1 MLSESIPRTWK
12 AALAFGLAL
21 GCAYPALGQVPSS
34 TGGNIPMGTG
44 SGSGT
49 STGSITGTGGVSSTG
64 TGGASTIT
72 GGPAGMRGTR
82 GFEYPVN
89 PTVGVGRS
97 PNFGP
102 GGGSHFPDDP
112 SLVPLEVF
120 RDAGT
125 GGEGKEAAAPVVT
138 PDLLEVA
145 RSIDE
150 PSERSLA
157 LQNLGEAAIF
167 TNQLDVAH
175 VTLREAATTAL
186 ALPDSLI
193 RDQRLIA
200 IITALI
206 NLAEADVREGK
217 LDLSVIEPDEDT
229 KALPQNDR
237 DKVVRRAKLEWQRAA
252 YLAGRIGN
260 VTYRS
265 EMLYRVVESASYGSE
280 AIVNEYSPTGEE
292 EADTTAKSP
301 TPAAGD
307 KGTAKGMKRF
317 LKLADDILVQS
328 TQDALFIE
336 RPVWRDR
343 ALVTI
348 STNAAGSQQFSRA
361 LEIARLIPQPE
372 VRTDALVKIA
382 EIQARGDR
390 QKEATATYQ
399 EAAQAVASIPLDDPR
414 AVLTGVLIDNLI
426 TVGRFEDARRCASL
440 YPDDARRYIALGA
453 IAESQG
459 RRGHSK
465 TAMEWIQK
473 DVPQQH
479 RAQLFRRV
487 KAGYIEAIEQ
497 NRARALSAQGR

>member
-1 MLSESIPRTWK
+1 MLSKHFAQPTTK
-12 AALAFGLAL
+12 ALALGLAL
-21 GCAYPALGQVPSS
+21 GWGLPALGQVPSS
-34 TGGNIPMGTG
+34 TGAGLPMS

-49 STGSITGTGGVSSTG
+49 GSDTGSITGTGGVSDTG
-64 TGGASTIT
+64 YGTTIT
-72 GGPAGMRGTR
+72 GGPAGMRGGR

-89 PTVGVGRS
+89 PTVGSGWS

-112 SLVPLEVF
+112 SLIPLDAF
-120 RDAGT
+120 RDAGGGSAAK
-125 GGEGKEAAAPVVT
+125 GGEGQVVT
-138 PDLLEVA
+138 PDLLQVA

-157 LQNLGEAAIF
+157 LQNLAEAAIF

-175 VTLREAATTAL
+175 VALKEAATTAL
-186 ALPDSLI
+186 ALPNSLV

-200 IITALI
+200 VITALV

-217 LDLSVIEPDEDT
+217 LDLSAIEAEDDA
-229 KALPQNDR
+229 KPLPPTDR
-237 DKVVRRAKLEWQRAA
+237 HKLVRRAKLAWQRAA
-252 YLAGRIGN
+252 YVAGRIGN

-280 AIVNEYSPTGEE
+280 AVVNEY
-292 EADTTAKSP
+292 A
-301 TPAAGD
+301 PAAEEKVSPGEKPADAKPGD
-307 KGTAKGMKRF
+307 RDDANGMKRF
-317 LKLADDILVQS
+317 RKLADEILVQS
-328 TQDALFIE
+328 TQDALFIQ

-348 STNAAGSQQFSRA
+348 STNAAGSNQFPRA

-382 EIQARGDR
+382 EIQARGNR
-390 QKEATATYQ
+390 QKEATATYA
-399 EAAQAVASIPLDDPR
+399 EAARAVASIPLDDPR

-426 TVGRFEDARRCASL
+426 TVGRFEDARRCTVL
-440 YPDDARRYIALGA
+440 YPDDARRFIALGA

-459 RRGHSK
+459 RRGQSQI
-465 TAMEWIQK
+465 AMDWIGRE
-473 DVPQQH
+473 VPQQH
-479 RAQLFRRV
+479 RAALYRRV
-487 KAGYIEAIEQ
+487 KEGYIEAIET
-497 NRARALSAQGR
+497 NRARALSNQGR